1 MSEHGYGFDKAQR
14 VYDNQI
20 PVEVCE
26 DECSEC
32 ECDDCEDRIEDYQYE
47 DED

>member
-14 VYDNQI
+14 AYDNQI

-26 DECSEC
+26 DECTEC
-32 ECDDCEDRIEDYQYE
+32 GFDCEDRIEDYQYE